1 MHMFSD
7 SILCCNDTSLY
18 CLLSCIFFLADKISS
33 RLAFVLHV
41 TMTTPGLRDL
51 VSLRSTLNGRK
62 TRRFFKH
69 SWFNSLV
76 RRIRWRWT
84 ILNINCKFEYSGWVV
99 KIKLHTQAV
108 GIILFCGKC
117 GCWLIFSVYILMSF
131 DFPFVRL
138 FGVR

>member
-1 MHMFSD
+1 M
-7 SILCCNDTSLY
+7 
-18 CLLSCIFFLADKISS
+18 
-33 RLAFVLHV
+33 
-41 TMTTPGLRDL
+41 
-51 VSLRSTLNGRK
+51 SLRNSQIIYILHLYEMINFEYILRFENFIFLFCAYILVNDQINIFLK
-62 TRRFFKH
+62 DRMRLFFKH
-69 SWFNSLV
+69 SWFNNWV
-76 RRIRWRWT
+76 PKIRWRWT